1 MVTLMPGVTEY
12 TIDVPLSQQS
22 ATVTATVNALAESM
36 TIAGKPW
43 ASGTPSEPI
52 SLALGDNA
60 VEIVVEGSAGTQR
73 AYQLTL
79 RRAAHLAQY
88 AYGKASKID
97 GMDEFSHAVV
107 MSGDTLAVGV
117 PRTDVVFSPPNSG
130 SGAVYVFRRT
140 GTSWQQEAYLKAS
153 NPDRA
158 SSFGQTLALSGDTI
172 AVGAPEENGAAKGVN
187 GDPYDDSVYAGA
199 SGAVYVFRRMGTSW
213 QQEAYVKAS
222 NAGEDDEF
230 GASLA
235 LSDDTLVVGA
245 PEEKS
250 AASGVNGDQDDDSV
264 TAAGAV
270 YVFRRTGKSWQQ
282 EAYVKAFETR
292 QAAEFGHSVALSRD
306 ALAVGV
312 PREGKV
318 YLYRRSGTTWQQ
330 EAFVDAGT
338 SAFNEFGHSVA
349 LFGNTLAVGDIG
361 YSTWFSGAVHVFR
374 RVGGVWQQDAYL
386 EGSNT
391 RQDDLFGYSVAL
403 SGVDL
408 LAVGAPGE
416 DSAATGVDGDQ
427 DDNSVPSSGAVY
439 VFRRT
444 DTGWQQ
450 EDYVKASN
458 PGEGDFFGHAV
469 SISRDGLAVGALW
482 EDSAATGFNGDHA
495 DDSATDSGAVYVF
508 H

>member
-36 TIAGKPW
+36 TIAGTPW

-52 SLALGDNA
+52 SLALGANA

-199 SGAVYVFRRMGTSW
+199 SGAVYVFRRTGT
-213 QQEAYVKAS
+213 
-222 NAGEDDEF
+222 
-230 GASLA
+230 
-235 LSDDTLVVGA
+235 
-245 PEEKS
+245 
-250 AASGVNGDQDDDSV
+250 
-264 TAAGAV
+264 
-270 YVFRRTGKSWQQ
+270 SWQQ

-450 EDYVKASN
+450 EDYVKAST